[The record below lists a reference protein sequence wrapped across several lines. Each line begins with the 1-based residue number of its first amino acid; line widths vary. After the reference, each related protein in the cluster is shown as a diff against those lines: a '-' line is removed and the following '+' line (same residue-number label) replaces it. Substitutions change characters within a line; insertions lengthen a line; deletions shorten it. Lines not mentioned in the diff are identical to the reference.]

1 MLFKNT
7 LDLKSQ
13 QISKFLSFE
22 YTEVLLK
29 AKRRCI
35 RIVLI
40 YRPPPSAENKL
51 TFSMFV
57 REFTCL
63 LEELSITSGEL
74 LIFGDFNLHVENS
87 SDSHACQFLD
97 LLTSFGLQNH
107 VTNPTHVHGHVL
119 DLVITRVT
127 ENIISNVS
135 VHGQVVSDHNSVIFN
150 LAADKPSF
158 LSKNIS
164 YRKWKNVDIKDFTF
178 DVAQSA
184 LVTTPADNVSALVTQ
199 YNSTLTELADKHAP
213 LCQRRVTVRPRAPW
227 YNDEIAAAKRLRRKL
242 EHKWLKSG
250 LVSDNINY
258 KNQCKIVANMIH
270 DSKSFYYNNKIK
282 ETDGDQKKMF
292 QVIDKVLRTNEEPPL
307 PSCSSNIEL
316 ADKFADFFITKISD
330 IRKNLT
336 NNAASCYASPDCDLS
351 VYCDICSPLM
361 DLTPASCEEIAGLI
375 KGSPGKSCLLD
386 PIPTWLTKKCIEVLT
401 PVITSIVNMSLSS
414 AVMPADFKEAIL
426 LPLLKKICLDPEI
439 FNNFRPI
446 SNLMYISKLIE
457 RVVASRLHSHLITND
472 LYEEYQS
479 SYRKLHSTETAL
491 VSVHD
496 DILRAIDDN
505 KCILLIMLDLS
516 AAFDTVDHEILLRR
530 LSCML
535 GISGSALQWFR
546 SYLTDRK
553 QKVVV
558 NDVFS
563 KSTSLTCGVP
573 QGSVLGPIL
582 FTIYMLPLGE
592 IIRSH
597 GVQFHMYADDC
608 QLYITCDSPDLNY
621 SISKMESLISDIRV
635 WYSRNMLKLNDSKTE
650 MLVIRSKFR
659 QNFHFRDISIGESIV
674 SPSPTIRNLG
684 VIMDPTYTMSS
695 HVSHLVQVAF
705 LKLRELS

>member
-1 MLFKNT
+1 
-7 LDLKSQ
+7 
-13 QISKFLSFE
+13 
-22 YTEVLLK
+22 
-29 AKRRCI
+29 
-35 RIVLI
+35 
-40 YRPPPSAENKL
+40 
-51 TFSMFV
+51 
-57 REFTCL
+57 
-63 LEELSITSGEL
+63 
-74 LIFGDFNLHVENS
+74 
-87 SDSHACQFLD
+87 
-97 LLTSFGLQNH
+97 
-107 VTNPTHVHGHVL
+107 
-119 DLVITRVT
+119 
-127 ENIISNVS
+127 
-135 VHGQVVSDHNSVIFN
+135 
-150 LAADKPSF
+150 
-158 LSKNIS
+158 
-164 YRKWKNVDIKDFTF
+164 
-178 DVAQSA
+178 
-184 LVTTPADNVSALVTQ
+184 
-199 YNSTLTELADKHAP
+199 
-213 LCQRRVTVRPRAPW
+213 
-227 YNDEIAAAKRLRRKL
+227 
-242 EHKWLKSG
+242 
-250 LVSDNINY
+250 
-258 KNQCKIVANMIH
+258 
-270 DSKSFYYNNKIK
+270 
-282 ETDGDQKKMF
+282 
-292 QVIDKVLRTNEEPPL
+292 
-307 PSCSSNIEL
+307 
-316 ADKFADFFITKISD
+316 
-330 IRKNLT
+330 
-336 NNAASCYASPDCDLS
+336 
-351 VYCDICSPLM
+351 M
-361 DLTPASCEEIAGLI
+361 DLTPASCEEIAGLM

-457 RVVASRLHSHLITND
+457 RVVASRLHFHLIIND

-479 SYRKLHSTETAL
+479 SYRKLHSTKTAL

-597 GVQFHMYADDC
+597 GVQFHMYANDC
-608 QLYITCDSPDLNY
+608 QLYITCDSPDLNC
-621 SISKMESLISDIRV
+621 SI
-635 WYSRNMLKLNDSKTE
+635 
-650 MLVIRSKFR
+650 
-659 QNFHFRDISIGESIV
+659 
-674 SPSPTIRNLG
+674 
-684 VIMDPTYTMSS
+684 
-695 HVSHLVQVAF
+695 
-705 LKLRELS
+705 